1 MVRLTKLEG
10 IFGWRWY
17 VLGFCKSSVGLCLF
31 TVEKICHGMTVVI
44 EGCFSYWVI
53 KQLYVKLRK

>member
-31 TVEKICHGMTVVI
+31 TVEKKICYDMTVVI
-44 EGCFSYWVI
+44 ECCFSYCVI
-53 KQLYVKLRK
+53 

>member
-1 MVRLTKLEG
+1 MVKFTKLEG
-10 IFGWRWY
+10 IFGWLWY

-31 TVEKICHGMTVVI
+31 TVEKICYGMTVVI

-53 KQLYVKLRK
+53 